1 VTDTPTERPISS
13 EVGSLANFPASE
25 RERLGRNGRT
35 VPLGENAH
43 RGLAGTGRLAVDAA
57 GYTVGL
63 ALAAL
68 AAVRRGKAVHPHG
81 AVYEAK
87 LVVSGGANALD
98 GTELF
103 ATEGRRR
110 ALVRFSRSLG
120 LPRPLPDLL
129 GMSVRVPDAYGV
141 GRHQDFLMVSSV
153 DAPVMHHLFVP
164 ASDVQQ
170 RPYSSSLP
178 YRVGDRKLLVGA
190 VPRPDSPRPTGG
202 NELERLA
209 AAAATGALVFDL
221 AVAEMW
227 GRFRPVAELHL
238 GDPLPPEA
246 DALRFNP
253 WNAGGDLQP
262 TGLLNRLR
270 DYAYPLSQRAW
281 GRTGKQS
288 SRRQR
293 RPPSSGDTSAR

>member
-1 VTDTPTERPISS
+1 M
-13 EVGSLANFPASE
+13 
-25 RERLGRNGRT
+25 
-35 VPLGENAH
+35 PLGENAH
-43 RGLAGTGRLAVDAA
+43 RGLAGPGRLVVDAA

-63 ALAAL
+63 VLAAL

-81 AVYEAK
+81 AVYEAE
-87 LVVSGGANALD
+87 LVVPGGANELD

-103 ATEGRRR
+103 GTEGRRP

-120 LPRPLPDLL
+120 LPWPLPDLL
-129 GMSVRVPDAYGV
+129 GMSVRVPDAYGI

-164 ASDVQQ
+164 AGDVQQ

-190 VPRPDSPRPTGG
+190 VPRPDSPRPAGG
-202 NELERLA
+202 SELERLA
-209 AAAATGALVFDL
+209 TAAATGALVFDL
-221 AVAEMW
+221 AVAGIW

-238 GDPLPPEA
+238 ADPLPPEF
-246 DALRFNP
+246 DSMRFNP
-253 WNAGGDLQP
+253 WNAGGDLEP

-270 DYAYPLSQRAW
+270 DYAYPLSQRAR
-281 GRTGKQS
+281 GRKRAPRQAAAETAVEPRYRKWLRT
-288 SRRQR
+288 RRR
-293 RPPSSGDTSAR
+293 GSHEVGE